1 MKPILLL
8 TGCLFIL
15 TPMAAQEPNDD
26 LHAMPEYMSN
36 GYRREIRIPDIPGFI
51 TLKCDLH
58 THTVFSDGNVWP
70 TVRVDEAW
78 IEGLDAVAIT
88 DHIEYRPKGKVVHGD
103 LNESYEIARKRAD
116 EIGFL
121 LIKGTEITRKKPD
134 GHMNALFIRDANRLD
149 TTRVADALEEAH
161 KQGAVIMLNHPGW
174 PDGKSDMD
182 TLHIRLMKEGKIQL
196 VEVFNSRSFYP
207 KVVDWLDTYNIAPAA
222 SSDIHDLIGHRHIP
236 GETFRPMTLVFAEE
250 RSLDG
255 IKEALENKRTV
266 AFFNQHLAGN
276 GKYLK
281 ALFDACIT
289 ARLVA
294 KDEKKKNY
302 TFELSNNSDI
312 RFFLKSEKGTYIDLR
327 PNSTCRMSVG
337 LGNIEAVYTVENAYT
352 GMHRPLKTT
361 LPLKEIVSV
370 RSNE

>member
-1 MKPILLL
+1 MKKILFLASCLL
-8 TGCLFIL
+8 CIPPL
-15 TPMAAQEPNDD
+15 AAQEPNDD
-26 LHAMPEYMSN
+26 IHVMPEYMSN
-36 GYRREIRIPDIPGFI
+36 GYRQKINIPDLRNFI

-88 DHIEYRPKGKVVHGD
+88 DHIEYRPKGKTVLGD
-103 LNESYEIARKRAD
+103 LNESYEIAKKRAD

-121 LIKGTEITRKKPD
+121 LIKGAEITRKKPD
-134 GHMNALFIRDANRLD
+134 GHMNALFIKDANRLD

-161 KQGAVIMLNHPGW
+161 RQGAVIMLNHPGW
-174 PDGKSDMD
+174 PDGKSNMD

-207 KVVDWLDTYNIAPAA
+207 KVVDWLDTYHIAPAA
-222 SSDIHDLIGHRHIP
+222 SSDIHDLVGHRHIT
-236 GETFRPMTLVFAEE
+236 GQTFRPMTLVFAKE

-255 IKEALENKRTV
+255 IREALENKRTV
-266 AFFNQHLAGN
+266 AFFNQHLAGSE
-276 GKYLK
+276 KYLK

-289 ARLVA
+289 ARMVT
-294 KDEKKKNY
+294 KDDKKKKY

-312 RFFLKSEKGTYIDLR
+312 RFLLKSEKGTYIDLR
-327 PNSTCRMSVG
+327 PNSICRMSAG
-337 LGNIEAVYTVENAYT
+337 YDNTDAVYTVENAYT
-352 GMHRPLKTT
+352 GMHRPLRTT
-361 LPLKEIVSV
+361 LPLK
-370 RSNE
+370 